1 MTPLTPARRYRSIS
15 SLMVGWASVTW
26 IPALYEFRSS
36 CRAWITFKI
45 HATFELD
52 VFGIVRDAASSAH
65 SSGGVHQSPEIRRRS
80 SGALDRFRFRGAINI
95 GQLMLRLP
103 SESWAR
109 ADGRVDDDIP
119 STAHTT
125 LS

>member
-1 MTPLTPARRYRSIS
+1 MGEKDSPENLRGA
-15 SLMVGWASVTW
+15 V
-26 IPALYEFRSS
+26 ALCHFFLRERVKPGD
-36 CRAWITFKI
+36 RAVD
-45 HATFELD
+45 AT
-52 VFGIVRDAASSAH
+52 SSAH

-95 GQLMLRLP
+95 GQLMLRRP
-103 SESWAR
+103 AESWVG
-109 ADGRVDDDIP
+109 ADGGVDNEIP